1 LFKYTEPLF
10 EKGRILKTAM
20 LESLRDYPRSFL
32 DIRYQEYTDGI
43 ITGAGIHVGP
53 QTLTVTPGI
62 IKHAGRLYMMEEAQ
76 EVSYSATGRET
87 VLAVHFEKA
96 ESSADFDS
104 YAGRLVLQERPPASD
119 EVELGRFKLKEGAVL
134 RSDYLDFADLATEY
148 NTLNLLHAQQAGR
161 GESTLASVIFKLFA
175 RELLGRGSDHP
186 ADLSFA
192 LLCLNQERV
201 EMEALLHYLAARS
214 GMKLTDLADL
224 QKDRLRLHQALVRI
238 LEENGGQRPL
248 SGLRRSG
255 PQRMMVD

>member
-1 LFKYTEPLF
+1 MFKHTRPLF

-32 DIRYQEYTDGI
+32 DVRYQEYTDGI
-43 ITGAGIHVGP
+43 ITGADIRVGP
-53 QTLTVTPGI
+53 KTLTVAPGI
-62 IKHAGRLYMMEEAQ
+62 IKYDGRLYLMEEAQ
-76 EVSYSATGRET
+76 EVPYTATGRET
-87 VLAVHFEKA
+87 VLVVHFEKA

-104 YAGRLVLQERPPASD
+104 YVGRLVLQERPPASD

-134 RSDYLDFADLATEY
+134 RSDYLDFSDLATEF
-148 NTLNLLHAQQAGR
+148 NTLNLLHARNAGR
-161 GESTLASVIFKLFA
+161 GEGTLVPVIFKFFA
-175 RELLGRGSDHP
+175 RELLGRGSTHP

-192 LLCLNQERV
+192 LLGLNQERI
-201 EMEALLHYLAARS
+201 EMETLLHYLAARS
-214 GMKLTDLADL
+214 GMRLKDLSDL

-248 SGLRRSG
+248 AGHRRSG